1 MKLIR
6 EVNENIIVEA
16 AKNGSDYFVE
26 GVFLQSNIKN
36 RNGRRYPLPILK
48 NEVSRYNQ
56 EFISQNRAFGELG
69 HPDTPTINLE
79 RVSHLTLQLEQ
90 DGENFVGKAKVIDTP
105 NGKIV
110 KTLIDCGSK
119 LAVSSR
125 GVGTLRANA
134 DGINEVQSDFILS
147 TCADIVADPSA
158 PSAFVRGIVESREYF
173 FENGI
178 LTERQVDRIEKQVKK
193 LPRKQ
198 LEEAILR
205 DFERILARL

>member
-6 EVNENIIVEA
+6 EVNENIVVEA

-36 RNGRRYPLPILK
+36 RNGRRYPLSMLR
-48 NEVSRYNQ
+48 NEVQRYTQ
-56 EFISQNRAFGELG
+56 GFINENRAFGELG
-69 HPDTPTINLE
+69 HPENPTINLE
-79 RVSHLTLQLEQ
+79 RVSHLTLSLTQEG
-90 DGENFVGKAKVIDTP
+90 DNFVGKAKVIDTP
-105 NGKIV
+105 YGKIV
-110 KTLIDCGSK
+110 KTFIDCGAK

-125 GVGTLRANA
+125 GVGSIKESH
-134 DGINEVQSDFILS
+134 DGIAEVQSDFLLT

-158 PSAFVRGIVESREYF
+158 PSAFVRGIVESKEYF

-178 LTERQVDRIEKQVKK
+178 LTERQVDRIQKQVKK

-198 LEEAILR
+198 LEEEIVK
-205 DFERILARL
+205 DFKRFLARL